1 MDLRYSLVSRGLH
14 PGDAR
19 VAIVTAQ
26 PTGFGE
32 FGGGAFA
39 VTFEGVGGSELGADI
54 RMRRSVVARLFKP
67 DGRFVCGRGTPSL
80 SRSVT
85 LNWRALIS
93 RLISRP
99 PIRFRDR
106 KPVDPRDQHR
116 DRPPRALPSAMEDKI
131 QILSVPRFAVAVSSQ
146 SCRARCDRTFARRW
160 VAEAAIAGAIRM
172 ISLAKPSSSTRR
184 PYSLFVHQRCHLSGK
199 PFQTLDA
206 LCNGLAAT
214 IED

>member
-1 MDLRYSLVSRGLH
+1 MPSGASPRETKS
-14 PGDAR
+14 R
-19 VAIVTAQ
+19 VARTFS
-26 PTGFGE
+26 TGASFSATEDHTPSASSATLPYFPAGTLL
-32 FGGGAFA
+32 
-39 VTFEGVGGSELGADI
+39 V
-54 RMRRSVVARLFKP
+54 
-67 DGRFVCGRGTPSL
+67 GRGYSDAPECSCAPFQTRWSL
-80 SRSVT
+80 R
-85 LNWRALIS
+85 LRARHAIAVEECDIELA
-93 RLISRP
+93 RPDQQVDQP

-131 QILSVPRFAVAVSSQ
+131 QILSMPRFAVAVSSQ

-160 VAEAAIAGAIRM
+160 VAEAAIAGAIRL